1 MLFLIEKNNTI
12 YGVYNNYNIMV
23 ENMKYLKIKDFKI
36 LKFNINMISYDIV
49 KQFSNNNYN
58 NNKIFILKDDI
69 DYIGIYDSLE
79 KTKKIISF
87 LDKLQVNKTYEIY
100 YTYINSININKYVER
115 KKKKKCILTDDMK
128 KELAEKELKLGLEK
142 YKLNRELNELKME
155 KKRLDEKK
163 NQYETDL
170 KLYNIFKTK
179 NNFTIPELF
188 IEKFNLFKKL
198 EKDNILNF
206 DNYINYN
213 FNNYNGKFK
222 SLF

>member
-1 MLFLIEKNNTI
+1 MLFLIEKDNTI
-12 YGVYNNYNIMV
+12 YGVYNNYNIMI
-23 ENMKYLKIKDFKI
+23 ENMKYLKIDNFKI
-36 LKFNINMISYDIV
+36 LKFNINMVSYDIV
-49 KQFSNNNYN
+49 KIFRSNNNN
-58 NNKIFILKDDI
+58 INKIFILKNNI

-79 KTKKIISF
+79 KAKKIISF
-87 LDKLQVNKTYEIY
+87 LDKFEANKTYDIY
-100 YTYINSININKYVER
+100 YAYTNSINVSKYVE
-115 KKKKKCILTDDMK
+115 KKKVILTDDMK

-142 YKLNRELNELKME
+142 YELNKELNELKME

-179 NNFTIPELF
+179 KNFTIPELF

-198 EKDNILNF
+198 EEKNTLNF
-206 DNYINYN
+206 DNYVNYN
-213 FNNYNGKFK
+213 FDNYNGKFK

>member
-1 MLFLIEKNNTI
+1 MLFLIKKDNTI
-12 YGVYNNYNIMV
+12 YGVYNNYTIMV

-100 YTYINSININKYVER
+100 YTYINSISVSKYVE
-115 KKKKKCILTDDMK
+115 KKKIILTDDIK
-128 KELAEKELKLGLEK
+128 KELAEKEKKLRLEK
-142 YKLNRELNELKME
+142 YELNKELNELKM
-155 KKRLDEKK
+155 KKKK
-163 NQYETDL
+163 
-170 KLYNIFKTK
+170 
-179 NNFTIPELF
+179 
-188 IEKFNLFKKL
+188 
-198 EKDNILNF
+198 
-206 DNYINYN
+206 
-213 FNNYNGKFK
+213 
-222 SLF
+222 

>member
-1 MLFLIEKNNTI
+1 
-12 YGVYNNYNIMV
+12 
-23 ENMKYLKIKDFKI
+23 
-36 LKFNINMISYDIV
+36 
-49 KQFSNNNYN
+49 
-58 NNKIFILKDDI
+58 
-69 DYIGIYDSLE
+69 
-79 KTKKIISF
+79 
-87 LDKLQVNKTYEIY
+87 
-100 YTYINSININKYVER
+100 
-115 KKKKKCILTDDMK
+115 MK

>member
-1 MLFLIEKNNTI
+1 MLFLVEKDNTI

-23 ENMKYLKIKDFKI
+23 ENMKYLKIENFKI
-36 LKFNINMISYDIV
+36 LKFNINMVSYDIV
-49 KQFSNNNYN
+49 KIFRSNNSN
-58 NNKIFILKDDI
+58 NNKIFILKSNI

-79 KTKKIISF
+79 KAKKIISF
-87 LDKLQVNKTYEIY
+87 LDKLEVNKTYDIY
-100 YTYINSININKYVER
+100 YSYINSINVNKYVE
-115 KKKKKCILTDDMK
+115 KKKVILTDDMK

-142 YKLNRELNELKME
+142 YELNKELNELKME

-170 KLYNIFKTK
+170 KLYNIFKK
-179 NNFTIPELF
+179 KENFTIPELF
-188 IEKFNLFKKL
+188 IEKFNLFQKL
-198 EKDNILNF
+198 EKNNTLNF

-213 FNNYNGKFK
+213 FDNYNGKFK

>member
-1 MLFLIEKNNTI
+1 MLFLIEKDNTI
-12 YGVYNNYNIMV
+12 YGVYNNYTIMV

-49 KQFSNNNYN
+49 EQFSSNNYN
-58 NNKIFILKDDI
+58 NNKIFILKNDI

-100 YTYINSININKYVER
+100 YTYINSISVSKYVE
-115 KKKKKCILTDDMK
+115 KKKIILTDDIK
-128 KELAEKELKLGLEK
+128 KELAEKEKKLRLEK
-142 YKLNRELNELKME
+142 YELNKELNELKM
-155 KKRLDEKK
+155 KKKKLDEKK
-163 NQYETDL
+163 NQYEIDL
-170 KLYNIFKTK
+170 KLYNIFKIK
-179 NNFTIPELF
+179 ENFTIPELF

-198 EKDNILNF
+198 EKNNILNF
-206 DNYINYN
+206 DNYNNYN
-213 FNNYNGKFK
+213 FDNYNGKFK